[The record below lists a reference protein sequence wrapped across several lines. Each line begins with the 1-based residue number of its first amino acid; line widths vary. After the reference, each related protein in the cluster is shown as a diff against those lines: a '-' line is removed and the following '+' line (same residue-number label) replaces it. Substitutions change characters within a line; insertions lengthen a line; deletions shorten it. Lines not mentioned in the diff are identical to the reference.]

1 MSPPLH
7 AQTWTIAAH
16 EVIVAVF
23 QQHYWRS
30 FRIQFNVLLFLGG
43 SVVGSIVTLKDRDGV
58 GILFDAATLR
68 RFKLAKDWG
77 AYSPF
82 PDLFRTEAAFRVVYS
97 S

>member
-23 QQHYWRS
+23 QQSYWRS

-43 SVVGSIVTLKDRDGV
+43 SVVGSI
-58 GILFDAATLR
+58 
-68 RFKLAKDWG
+68 
-77 AYSPF
+77 S
-82 PDLFRTEAAFRVVYS
+82 
-97 S
+97 